1 MLPDVP
7 TERIRFVGN
16 AASSGAQM
24 ILLSRQCREKARQLA
39 RKIEYIEIAHQP
51 GFQDIFA
58 DCMAF

>member
-24 ILLSRQCREKARQLA
+24 ILLSRQCREKAKQLA
-39 RKIEYIEIAHQP
+39 RKIEYLEIAHQP
-51 GFQDIFA
+51 DFEEVFTNS
-58 DCMAF
+58 MAF